1 MRLDFYSVLRI
12 VFVGLLGWLAAT
24 DRNAQVFGQEPKAS
38 QESVLPKPAPPFR
51 GKIGETFKDSKQD
64 FPQPLKA
71 PAGAPNVVVILLD
84 DVGFGQPSTFG
95 GPIPTPQLDK
105 LASQGLKYTRFHTTA
120 ICSPTRIA
128 LLTGRNHHQVATGT
142 ITELSTGF
150 AGYNGVWP
158 REAASVARVLQ
169 ENGYSTGV

>member
-1 MRLDFYSVLRI
+1 M
-12 VFVGLLGWLAAT
+12 
-24 DRNAQVFGQEPKAS
+24 
-38 QESVLPKPAPPFR
+38 
-51 GKIGETFKDSKQD
+51 
-64 FPQPLKA
+64 
-71 PAGAPNVVVILLD
+71 ILLD

-95 GPIPTPQLDK
+95 GPIPTPQFDK
-105 LASQGLKYTRFHTTA
+105 LASQGLRYTRFHTIG

-150 AGYNGVWP
+150 PGYNGVWP

-169 ENGYSTGV
+169 ENGYSTGVWGKWHNTPDWDTSPIGPFDRWPSGLGFEYFYGFHGGETSQWEPQLFRNELAGGTGEEAGAGLPPDRRPG